1 MVTRRRPFSPSCRVL
16 VVPLVYSLDWV
27 VSVLKGISSSR
38 VSTLVMR
45 TSSRAS
51 CLVTISWSPSWIL
64 ESSARSTLEIR
75 IQGTQLPEGQVV
87 LLGNGPQGIAR
98 LDRVNLLLLL
108 HAGQHILNGIVILKA
123 VVEIDSIF
131 QRHIFAKAHADIL
144 VCLILVGASRLS
156 R

>member
-1 MVTRRRPFSPSCRVL
+1 MKFVF
-16 VVPLVYSLDWV
+16 
-27 VSVLKGISSSR
+27 
-38 VSTLVMR
+38 
-45 TSSRAS
+45 RA
-51 CLVTISWSPSWIL
+51 
-64 ESSARSTLEIR
+64 
-75 IQGTQLPEGQVV
+75 QLPEGQVV

-98 LDRVNLLLLL
+98 LDRVDLLLLL